1 MEQRVS
7 VKKTV
12 AVRLEQELVQAHLA
26 AGRAPKRRADSSRP
40 AVSLPVSLWNLQVVL
55 FVSSAEKHSAREA
68 FILKKQLHEELL
80 LKLTGEAVSCS

>member
-40 AVSLPVSLWNLQVVL
+40 AVSLPVSLWNLQVVCLSPQQRNTQPERLL
-55 FVSSAEKHSAREA
+55 F
-68 FILKKQLHEELL
+68 
-80 LKLTGEAVSCS
+80 

>member
-40 AVSLPVSLWNLQVVL
+40 AVSLPVSLWSLQVVL
-55 FVSSAEKHSAREA
+55 FVSAAREA
-68 FILKKQLHEELL
+68 FILKI
-80 LKLTGEAVSCS
+80 SCMKNETSR

>member
-1 MEQRVS
+1 M
-7 VKKTV
+7 KKTV

-55 FVSSAEKHSAREA
+55 CLSPQQRNTQPER
-68 FILKKQLHEELL
+68 LL
-80 LKLTGEAVSCS
+80 F